1 MLRIDVYSRADLSRI
16 IERAY
21 IPRRLGQTLED
32 VMRETCPDYS
42 REAAAR
48 AYVSVYADGVKIPQD
63 LWPQYRVTG
72 TRSLRVVLEAGGLE
86 ASTIIAIISVVA
98 AVASAVYGIVMM
110 QKLGKTGPKDTKQGS
125 SIYDVNAQ
133 GNQVNLTNVI
143 PETFGFFKRFPDYL
157 ADRHVFYR
165 NNTQFVDL
173 ILCQGV
179 GSYQHADDHSD
190 IYVGETPI
198 NELEGCSVYT
208 YEPGEEITALNS
220 PGDRSWYCYYSSTE
234 VTRSGHTLEPLVTE
248 IDQTSQLNPTAKFS
262 RDTLSGGYYTY
273 TAPQYGCA
281 GPTGGGVPI
290 YHPLNLGWGAGTY
303 FTLSGCSGIR
313 PIGAAATITDNGD
326 GTSTIPATL
335 RPYFNAS
342 NQALHRAWLR
352 PQEVD
357 PDDGTIISAGDQIN
371 IQIRAVTA
379 ITYTITSG
387 TGGPVIRTDTNT
399 ATINSQAE
407 LLGITYDVDDAA
419 DLLLDTLA
427 VDVPAYPSAPATPPG
442 AYNVTTSQHLEI
454 AINQPVPADYPF
466 GNDNGLYEILDVTD
480 HVYTLQRVTAS
491 YDPVSGWVEMWAQE
505 TTQTGL
511 TFTLDTSS
519 GSAAGAYA
527 GPYRACP
534 YGATSNIFEYDISF
548 PSGLGFLQDDGTFR
562 DLTVE
567 IEIGYRRAGTSDPWT
582 TTTRSFTGHTND
594 ELAYTFQLETET
606 AGNYEFRMR
615 NLSEGSNSTR
625 ALEEVKWVG
634 LKSVISTKNQYDGVT
649 VLIGRFKG
657 TETLSEL
664 SSNQIATYWTRKLP
678 NIATDT
684 LEATRNLAPAVKYI
698 INTSK
703 YAGILDEQSLAEYD
717 ALWRSQGITLDGTL
731 DGDGTLLQVL
741 RDVLSV
747 GFAAPVID
755 NNKLAFRRLHRRGA
769 QEPLAQIFQP
779 QNLTRSTEITFNL
792 PRDEDTDEVV
802 VEYTSPET
810 YKTETIYCHVDEHGD
825 ALVTEYPLSV
835 HQERLKAYGVTN
847 RRQAVAMGMR
857 RLRYLRST
865 RVTYKIET
873 ELDGLN
879 CQYNDLVGLVL
890 DENISTITGRVTEA
904 EQDLAHITTDMEIP
918 EALGAG
924 TIYIRTKDGGCYAT
938 TYTRS
943 DSHHLTLA
951 DALPGWDQRYGED
964 LELPYFTIGDLAIC
978 WVTAVEPQDKRVT
991 LTLINYAEEVFT
1003 DDL

>member
-1 MLRIDVYSRADLSRI
+1 MLSIEVFTRADLSRVL
-16 IERAY
+16 ERATVDKKPGMT
-21 IPRRLGQTLED
+21 IED
-32 VMRETCPDYS
+32 ALRAQLPAYTP
-42 REAAAR
+42 EAAAR
-48 AYVSVYADGVKIPQD
+48 AYVSLYADGVKIPQD
-63 LWPQYRVTG
+63 LWAGYLVRD
-72 TRSLRVVLEAGGLE
+72 TRQLRIVIEAGGLE
-86 ASTIIAIISVVA
+86 AGAIIAIISVVA
-98 AVASAVYGIVMM
+98 AVASTIYGIVMM
-110 QKLGKTGPKDTKQGS
+110 NKLGKANAQDTKQGS

-143 PETFGFFKRFPDYL
+143 PENFGFFKRFPDYL

-165 NNTQFVDL
+165 NNAQFVDL

-179 GSYQHADDHSD
+179 GSYQHAADHSD
-190 IYVGETPI
+190 VYVGETPI

-208 YEPGEEITALNS
+208 YEPGEEITAQNS

-234 VTRSGHTLEPLVTE
+234 VTRSGHTLEPLVTA
-248 IDQTSQLNPTAKFS
+248 IDQTSQFNPTATFTK
-262 RDTLSGGYYTY
+262 DTLSGGYYTY
-273 TAPQYGCA
+273 SQIYGCA
-281 GPTGGGVPI
+281 GPSGTIPV
-290 YHPLNLGWGAGTY
+290 YHPLTLGWGAGTY
-303 FTLSGCSGIR
+303 FTLSGSSGIR
-313 PIGAAATITDNGD
+313 PIGTAAAITDNQD

-352 PQEVD
+352 PREVD
-357 PDDGTIISAGDQIN
+357 PDDGTIISAGDQLN

-379 ITYTITSG
+379 ITYSIVSG
-387 TGGPVIRTDTNT
+387 TGGPEIHTDKNV

-407 LLGITYDVDDAA
+407 LLGITYDVNDAA
-419 DLLLDTLA
+419 DLLLGTSA

-442 AYNVTTSQHLEI
+442 AYNVTTSRYVEI
-454 AINQPVPADYPF
+454 VINQPVPADYPF
-466 GNDNGLYEILDVTD
+466 GNDNGLYEILDVTG
-480 HVYTLQRVTAS
+480 HVYTLRRVTAS

-505 TTQTGL
+505 TNQTGL

-519 GSAAGAYA
+519 GGAVGAYA

-534 YGATSNIFEYDISF
+534 YGATSNIFEYDILF
-548 PSGLGFLQDDGTFR
+548 PQGLGFLQDNGTFR

-567 IEIGYRRAGTSDPWT
+567 IEIGYRRAGSGDAWT

-594 ELAYTFQLETET
+594 ELAYTFQLETEA

-615 NLSEGSNSTR
+615 NLSESNNSTR
-625 ALEEVKWVG
+625 ALETVQWVG

-649 VLIGRFKG
+649 VMIGRFKG

-678 NIATDT
+678 SITTDT

-747 GFAAPVID
+747 GFAAPVI
-755 NNKLAFRRLHRRGA
+755 NSNKLAFRRLHRRGA

-810 YKTETIYCHVDEHGD
+810 YKTETIYCHVDERGD
-825 ALVTEYPLSV
+825 AQVTEYPLSV

-890 DENISTITGRVTEA
+890 DENISTITGRITEVA
-904 EQDLAHITTDMEIP
+904 RDLVHITTDMEVP

-964 LELPYFTIGDLAIC
+964 LELPFFTVGDLAIC

>member
-1 MLRIDVYSRADLSRI
+1 MLKIEVYARANLSKV
-16 IERAY
+16 IESAY
-21 IPRRLGQTLED
+21 IPKREGLTIENVMLEL
-32 VMRETCPDYS
+32 CPAYT
-42 REAAAR
+42 RGAAHR
-48 AYVSVYADGVKIPQD
+48 AYLSVFADGVKVPVD
-63 LWPQYRVTG
+63 MWPLFHVKH
-72 TRSLRVVLEAGGLE
+72 TRAIRIVIEAGGLS
-86 ASTIIAIISVVA
+86 ASAVIAIISAVM

-143 PETFGFFKRFPDYL
+143 PENFGFFKRFPDYL

-179 GSYQHADDHSD
+179 GSYQHAADHSD
-190 IYVGETPI
+190 VYVGETPI

-248 IDQTSQLNPTAKFS
+248 IDQTSQFNPTATFTEN
-262 RDTLSGGYYTY
+262 TLSGGYYTY
-273 TAPQYGCA
+273 TQTYGCS
-281 GPTGGGVPI
+281 GPSGAIPV
-290 YHPLNLGWGAGTY
+290 YHQLNLGWGVGAY
-303 FTLSGCSGIR
+303 FTLSGSSGIR
-313 PIGAAATITDNGD
+313 PIGAASAITDNQD
-326 GTSTIPATL
+326 GTSTIPTTL
-335 RPYFNAS
+335 WPYFNAS

-352 PQEVD
+352 PREVD
-357 PDDGTIISAGDQIN
+357 PDDGTITAAGDQLN

-379 ITYTITSG
+379 VRYNIMGG
-387 TGGPVIRTDTNT
+387 TGGPEVHTDEAT

-407 LLGITYDVDDAA
+407 LLGVAYGVDDAA
-419 DLLLDTLA
+419 DLQLDTA
-427 VDVPAYPSAPATPPG
+427 EVAVPAYPAAPTTPQGATS
-442 AYNVTTSQHLEI
+442 VTTTQRLVITIS
-454 AINQPVPADYPF
+454 QPVPADYPF
-466 GNDNGLYEILDVTD
+466 GNDNGTYEITGVAN
-480 HVYTLQRVTAS
+480 HIYTMRRVSAG
-491 YDPVSGWVEMWAQE
+491 YDPIPGWEEFWAQDTE
-505 TTQTGL
+505 QTGL
-511 TFTLDTSS
+511 TFTLDTSA
-519 GSAAGAYA
+519 GTAAGATA

-534 YGATSNIFEYDISF
+534 YGATSTIFEYDISF
-548 PSGLGFLQDDGTFR
+548 PSGLGYLQDNGTFR

-567 IEIGYRRAGTSDPWT
+567 IEIGYRRAGSGDPWT
-582 TTTRSFTGHTND
+582 TTTRSFTGHTNN

-606 AGNYEFRMR
+606 PGNYEFRMR
-615 NLSEGSNSTR
+615 NLSESSNSTR

-678 NIATDT
+678 NIATGT
-684 LEATRNLAPAVKYI
+684 LEATRDLAPAVKYI

-769 QEPLAQIFQP
+769 MEPLAQIFQP
-779 QNLTRSTEITFNL
+779 QNLTSSTEITFNL
-792 PRDEDTDEVV
+792 PRDEDTDELV

-890 DENISTITGRVTEA
+890 DEDISTITGRITEA

-924 TIYIRTKDGGCYAT
+924 TIYIRTKGGGCYAT

-964 LELPYFTIGDLAIC
+964 LELPFFTIGDLAIC